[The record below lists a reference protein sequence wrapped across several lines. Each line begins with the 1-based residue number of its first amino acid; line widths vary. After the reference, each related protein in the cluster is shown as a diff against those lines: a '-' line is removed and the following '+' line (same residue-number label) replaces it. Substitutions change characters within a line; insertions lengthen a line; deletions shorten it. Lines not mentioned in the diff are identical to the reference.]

1 MMNKEDI
8 KDRNRLELALDHE
21 TRQLISFIAY
31 NWDAAAS
38 RMEQI
43 ANEREQGLYDDD
55 GTEAIAVFARLE
67 RVLSALFAVN
77 GRPQAGTT
85 GIETIGM
92 DGRREATPATMYS
105 VDAPVYNML
114 GQRMNKNTRGLV
126 IYKGRKYVN
135 K

>member
-1 MMNKEDI
+1 MNSKEET
-8 KDRNRLELALDHE
+8 KDRNRLEVALDHE
-21 TRQLISFIAY
+21 TSQMIAYIAY
-31 NWDAAAS
+31 NWDVAAS
-38 RMEQI
+38 RMDQI
-43 ANEREQGLYDDD
+43 VTEREQGLYDDD

-105 VDAPVYNML
+105 VDAPSITCL
-114 GQRMNKNTRGLV
+114 ASA
-126 IYKGRKYVN
+126 
-135 K
+135 

>member
-31 NWDAAAS
+31 NWDMAAS

-43 ANEREQGLYDDD
+43 TKEREQGLYDDD
-55 GTEAIAVFARLE
+55 GTEDIAVFARLE

-77 GRPQAGTT
+77 GRP
-85 GIETIGM
+85 
-92 DGRREATPATMYS
+92 
-105 VDAPVYNML
+105 
-114 GQRMNKNTRGLV
+114 
-126 IYKGRKYVN
+126 
-135 K
+135 